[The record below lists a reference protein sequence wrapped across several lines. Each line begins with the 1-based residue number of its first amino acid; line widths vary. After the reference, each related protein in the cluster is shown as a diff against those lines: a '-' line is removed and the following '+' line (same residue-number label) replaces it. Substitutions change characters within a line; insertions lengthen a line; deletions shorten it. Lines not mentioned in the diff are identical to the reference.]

1 MQVIDTY
8 LVFMCANL
16 PVLYVIELYWN
27 DQGRSKIKYFIADV
41 PWSPWSMSIMPRG
54 QLRLLLTLRSSSQ
67 TPPTPTCEIYHF
79 LLLASETTKPYY
91 NHVAL
96 P

>member
-1 MQVIDTY
+1 MFDCLDRDEFKKKKIDKYYMQVIDTY

-54 QLRLLLTLRSSSQ
+54 QLR
-67 TPPTPTCEIYHF
+67 CC
-79 LLLASETTKPYY
+79 
-91 NHVAL
+91 
-96 P
+96 